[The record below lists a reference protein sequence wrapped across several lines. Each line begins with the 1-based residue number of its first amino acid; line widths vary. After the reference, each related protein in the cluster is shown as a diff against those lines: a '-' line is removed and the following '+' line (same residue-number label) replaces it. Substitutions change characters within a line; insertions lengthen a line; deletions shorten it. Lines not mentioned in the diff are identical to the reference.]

1 MDQLGFGLEQFNPI
15 GAWRTTVSDKPV
27 DSAGELPGGGKF
39 NGAPELKT
47 LLVARKDE
55 FTRNVAGKMLSYALG
70 RGVDNGDWLA
80 VRQIAKAKF
89 FYNSTT
95 GDDGGGL
102 YLRTSSAA
110 TIMVTGSLFK
120 GNSSGDEGGA
130 IALHSGTTAAILS
143 GLTITDNFTKTDGG
157 GISIFGGP
165 VTISKTMIA
174 RNFATTNGGA
184 MSAFTGAVVALQT
197 SIVTGNVAKVKF
209 GGLYSDGAT
218 ITIAPTSKVFGNIAP
233 TSPNNSF

>member
-80 VRQIAKAKF
+80 VRQIAK
-89 FYNSTT
+89 S
-95 GDDGGGL
+95 
-102 YLRTSSAA
+102 
-110 TIMVTGSLFK
+110 
-120 GNSSGDEGGA
+120 
-130 IALHSGTTAAILS
+130 
-143 GLTITDNFTKTDGG
+143 
-157 GISIFGGP
+157 
-165 VTISKTMIA
+165 
-174 RNFATTNGGA
+174 
-184 MSAFTGAVVALQT
+184 VALDGYKGQRLVLE
-197 SIVTGNVAKVKF
+197 IVKSFPFQYRQPAGK
-209 GGLYSDGAT
+209 
-218 ITIAPTSKVFGNIAP
+218 IASSKP
-233 TSPNNSF
+233 